1 MKLSDRAIFSQK
13 NLALNLLAI
22 FPTELFQTDLLIL
35 TTGSYFLNGIL
46 GKVTQLGGI
55 AKITNINS

>member
-46 GKVTQLGGI
+46 GKVTQLSGI
-55 AKITNINS
+55 AKITTINS